1 MALAKTIAEQAIG
14 VSISDIPDGEI
25 HQIKRLLLDSL
36 ACAVGGR
43 DSAAAEALISSLTLL
58 GGPVGEAGIFT
69 HPAKASALNAIL
81 VNGAMLRY
89 LDMNDVQSRK
99 LGSVGQGFGHNSEI
113 FPTVLALGQRQH
125 LSGREAIVNAWIG
138 YEIATRFLESI
149 QGRTLEQRGWA
160 GDLRATL
167 VTPIVAGRIL
177 QLDAQVIENAIGTSL
192 SRGMLLAVVDH
203 HAETN
208 SMAKNL
214 RYPLGAHLGVLSTYL
229 ASAGLAGPT
238 RALEGGGGFI
248 ESVLGGEFDVDH
260 FIGGQWG
267 GRVMNAGMKR
277 FAACFAEHGHLAAT
291 LSLIN
296 EFDIRAS
303 DVEAVDIVTTTRGA
317 QHTGDPSRRHPTDKE
332 TADHSSYYV
341 QAALLVDREL
351 GPGQYTTDKLADPD
365 INRIADMVSISGDP
379 GFDDVYPSA
388 LVRLSMRDGRRYERY
403 VDYPPGHAANPLS
416 DSEIEQKFRSLAGPW
431 LSETHLSRCIDMV
444 WNLEGCDDVGAL
456 VDLLTS

>member
-1 MALAKTIAEQAIG
+1 MALVRTIAGQALE
-14 VSISDIPDGEI
+14 VSFADIPDTEI
-25 HQIKRLLLDSL
+25 HQVKRLLLDSL

-43 DSAAAEALISSLTLL
+43 DSAVADALIDSLALL
-58 GGPVGEAGIFT
+58 GGPTGEAGIFT
-69 HPAKASALNAIL
+69 FPAKVSALNAIL

-99 LGSVGQGFGHNSEI
+99 AGTAGQGFGHNSEI

-125 LSGREAIVNAWIG
+125 LSGRETIVNAWIG
-138 YEIATRFLESI
+138 YEVATRFLESI
-149 QGRTLEQRGWA
+149 QGPTLEERGWA

-177 QLDAQVIENAIGTSL
+177 RLDAQVIENAVGTSL
-192 SRGMLLAVVDH
+192 SRGTLLAVVDH

-248 ESVLGGEFDVDH
+248 ESVLGGDFDVDH
-260 FIGGQWG
+260 MVNGDWG
-267 GRVMNAGMKR
+267 ARVLNAGMKR

-296 EFDIRAS
+296 EFGIRAG
-303 DVEAVDIVTTTRGA
+303 DIEAVHVVTTTRGA
-317 QHTGDPSRRHPTDKE
+317 RHTGDPSRRHPTDKE

-351 GPGQYTTDKLADPD
+351 GPGQYTPDKLTDQE
-365 INRIADMVSISGDP
+365 INRIADLVSIEGDP

-388 LVRLSMRDGRRYERY
+388 RVQLRTRDGHSYERY
-403 VDYPPGHAANPLS
+403 VGYPPGHASNPLS
-416 DSEIEQKFRSLAGPW
+416 DREIEDKFRSLANPW
-431 LSETHLSRCIDMV
+431 ISETNMDRCIDMV
-444 WNLEGCDDVGAL
+444 WNLDSCADIGAL
-456 VDLLTS
+456 MDLLTS